1 MFRVTFVLLLS
12 VLLGGC
18 ELVGNIFQAGMA
30 VGVIA
35 VLLVVIV
42 LFWVAKRFRGG
53 KADTPDR

>member
-1 MFRVTFVLLLS
+1 MRSVTLVLLLS
-12 VLLGGC
+12 LLVSGC
-18 ELVGNIFQAGMA
+18 EIIGNLFQAGMA

-53 KADTPDR
+53 KPDTGDR